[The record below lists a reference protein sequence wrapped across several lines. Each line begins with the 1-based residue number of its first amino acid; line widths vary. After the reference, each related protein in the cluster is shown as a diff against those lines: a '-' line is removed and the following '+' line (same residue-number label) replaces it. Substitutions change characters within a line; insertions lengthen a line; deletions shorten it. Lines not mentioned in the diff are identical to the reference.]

1 LYTSP
6 VLHSG
11 GSPAWTPP
19 APKTVS
25 LRRVPAVGACV
36 SNEANV
42 GGGGTSADALT
53 VGAADA
59 VTDATGTG
67 VSGAGEVRPAG
78 DSDGQPV
85 SRHAATS
92 IEIGL
97 VVMAA
102 TIPASGRTWFRA
114 LGVRE
119 K

>member
-1 LYTSP
+1 
-6 VLHSG
+6 
-11 GSPAWTPP
+11 
-19 APKTVS
+19 
-25 LRRVPAVGACV
+25 VPAVGACV

-42 GGGGTSADALT
+42 GEGGASADALT

-59 VTDATGTG
+59 IADVTGSG

-97 VVMAA
+97 VVMPP
-102 TIPASGRTWFRA
+102 TIPASERTGFRA
-114 LGVRE
+114 RGAWE